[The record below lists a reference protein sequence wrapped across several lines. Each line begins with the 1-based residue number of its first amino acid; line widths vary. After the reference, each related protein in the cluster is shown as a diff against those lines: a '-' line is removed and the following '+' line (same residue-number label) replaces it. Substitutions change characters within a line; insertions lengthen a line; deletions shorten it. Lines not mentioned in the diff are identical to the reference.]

1 MDIKSRIAAIDLGGT
16 NTRLAI
22 FDSLAEIQSLETFNT
37 PQKPQ
42 ELIEELYKRIARDP
56 AISSISVGAAGFW
69 DKDCVLRQ
77 SINLPQY
84 IGFPIWEDLSKKL
97 QLPVYLKSDVE
108 LAALGEAVYGQAN
121 LVSNLLY
128 INLGT
133 GFAAG
138 LYKDGQ
144 IFSTKYSPTLRL
156 DFLIHPTQA
165 IHEGK
170 LLRDIEFQASDLLS
184 TTVVNLALILSPQKI
199 VIGGGKVKD
208 KWDSL
213 IKPSMDNSLNYLKQ
227 VLVYDISIEK
237 AKLDLPTLYGAYE
250 IARK

>member
-1 MDIKSRIAAIDLGGT
+1 MDYKDRIAAIDLGGT
-16 NTRLAI
+16 NTRIAI
-22 FDSLAEIQSLETFNT
+22 FDSLAEVHSLEIFNT
-37 PQKPQ
+37 PEKPQ
-42 ELIEELYKRIARDP
+42 DLLNLLYEKVSKDP
-56 AISSISVGAAGFW
+56 SINAISVGAAGFW
-69 DKDCVLRQ
+69 DDQCILRQ
-77 SINLPQY
+77 SINLPEY
-84 IGFPIWEDLSKKL
+84 IGFPIWEDLSNKL
-97 QLPVYLKSDVE
+97 QMPVYLKSDVE
-108 LAALGEAVYGQAN
+108 LAALGETVYGQGN

-138 LYKDGQ
+138 LCKDGQ

-165 IHEGK
+165 LHNGK
-170 LLRDIEFQASDLLS
+170 LLQDIEFQASDLLS
-184 TTVVNLALILSPQKI
+184 STVANLALILSPQKI

-208 KWDSL
+208 KWESL
-213 IKPSMDNSLNYLKQ
+213 IKPAMDNSLNYLKQ

-237 AKLDLPTLYGAYE
+237 AKLELPTLYGAYE